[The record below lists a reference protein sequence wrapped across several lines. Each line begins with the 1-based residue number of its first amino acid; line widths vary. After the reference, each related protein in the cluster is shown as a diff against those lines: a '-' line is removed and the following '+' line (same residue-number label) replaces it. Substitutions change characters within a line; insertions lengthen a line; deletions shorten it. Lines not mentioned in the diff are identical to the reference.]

1 MATKGYDESPP
12 RNGTILFYTVLTLFI
27 LVIVKY
33 SLDSYFA
40 KVMTAEVEDKVLT
53 RGMEPVK
60 AMRAN
65 EKKMLESGS
74 TPMERAMQM
83 LSQRGRSASP
93 MITPKSGMGEDGY
106 GMEEVKGWTK
116 LERKVRP
123 IQRPDTVVPADGT
136 VPADGSAAA
145 PAPAGAA
152 PANPGAAA
160 VNPAPAPAPAPTPA
174 NEAAPTG
181 R

>member
-33 SLDSYFA
+33 SLDSYFM
-40 KVMTAEVEDKVLT
+40 KVMGAEVEDKILT

-65 EKKMLESGS
+65 ELKQLESGS
-74 TPMERAMQM
+74 TPIERAKQM
-83 LSQRGRSASP
+83 MSQRGRSASP

-123 IQRPDTVVPADGT
+123 VVRPEPAPVTDGT
-136 VPADGSAAA
+136 VPADGSAVA
-145 PAPAGAA
+145 PAPADA
-152 PANPGAAA
+152 ANPAARGA
-160 VNPAPAPAPAPTPA
+160 APAPTPA
-174 NEAAPTG
+174 PATDVAPTG